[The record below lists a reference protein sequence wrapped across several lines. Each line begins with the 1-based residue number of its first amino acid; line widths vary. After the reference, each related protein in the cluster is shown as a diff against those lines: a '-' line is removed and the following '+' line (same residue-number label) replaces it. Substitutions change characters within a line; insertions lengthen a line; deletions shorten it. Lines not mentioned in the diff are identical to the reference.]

1 MALQNLHIKRIQTY
15 LKQHINDSIDM
26 ADCEMR
32 NESERENALYSRALA
47 AYSLI
52 VLTQCS
58 ISEAA
63 SCITDGF
70 GDNGIDAIY
79 FDKYTNKLWIVQ
91 SKFFFKGSGSI
102 SHGDMLKFIK
112 GLSDLLNGDF
122 DQFNDRIKNRK
133 NEIESILSDYKVT
146 VQIVNASTGQPISK
160 ECKKS
165 IDDLLDELNTPTEI
179 AYFHD
184 FNLRHVEDGLISSVE
199 GTPIDVDVVLTEWGM
214 IEEPYKAVY
223 GLMSGTDLVE
233 WWKMNGKRL
242 FSDNI
247 RSFLGASDVN
257 ENIADTIE
265 NHPENFVYFN
275 NGITILC
282 KSLNKKP
289 LGGKERRYGHF
300 TCKDISIV
308 NGAQTLGTIGSV
320 FEKLAGK
327 DISLSVF
334 VKIISLENATDNLG
348 EQITIATNTQ
358 NKVEKKDFVSL
369 DEQQIRLR
377 QEFALEGITYHI
389 KRTSEKISL
398 DDKNYNV
405 EEATLALA
413 TKADDVGLS
422 VQAKREIGKLWEDR
436 LKKPYTELFNSQV
449 SALNLIKA
457 IKVYRKVSDELKKK
471 VNNAYGR
478 ERSIYVYGNL
488 FITHLVFRLIPSH
501 AFEGSLDFDQY
512 LETNI
517 TNEIPQIIQ
526 KVYDKTMELY
536 PNSMIPQLFRNH
548 TKCKD
553 IKDKLNITIKPLVKS
568 K

>member
-15 LKQHINDSIDM
+15 LTQHINDAVDM
-26 ADCEMR
+26 SDYGARPEIEIQ
-32 NESERENALYSRALA
+32 NVLYSRALA
-47 AYSLI
+47 AYSLM

-58 ISEAA
+58 VNEAA

-70 GDNGIDAIY
+70 GDNGVDAIY
-79 FDKYTNKLWIVQ
+79 FDKYTNKLWVVQ
-91 SKFFFKGSGSI
+91 SKFISKGIGFI
-102 SHGDMLKFIK
+102 SHGDMLKFVK
-112 GLSDLLNGDF
+112 GLTDLLNGDF
-122 DQFNDRIKNRK
+122 DQFNDKIKNRK
-133 NEIESILSDYKVT
+133 DEIESVLNDYKVT
-146 VQIVNASTGQPISK
+146 VHIVNASTGQPIAGDSK
-160 ECKKS
+160 KT
-165 IDDLLDELNTPTEI
+165 IDDFLAELNTPTEI

-184 FNLRHVEDGLISSVE
+184 FNLKQVEDGLISSVE
-199 GTPIDVDVVLTEWGM
+199 GDPIDVDVVLTEWGM
-214 IEEPYKAVY
+214 IEAPYKAVY

-233 WWKMNGKRL
+233 WWKTKGKRL

-247 RSFLGASDVN
+247 RSFLGASEVN

-265 NHPENFVYFN
+265 NYPENFVYFN

-300 TCKDISIV
+300 TCEDISIV

-320 FEKLAGK
+320 FEKQTGK
-327 DISLSVF
+327 EISVSVF
-334 VKIISLENATDNLG
+334 VKIISLENANDNLG

-358 NKVEKKDFVSL
+358 NKVEKRDFVSL

-389 KRTSEKISL
+389 KRTSEKITS
-398 DDKNYNV
+398 DEKNYNI

-413 TKADDVGLS
+413 TKADDVGMS

-436 LKKPYTELFNSQV
+436 LKKPYTELFNPQV
-449 SALNLIKA
+449 SALYLIKA
-457 IKVYRKVSDELKKK
+457 IKVYRKVAEEIRQKLT
-471 VNNAYGR
+471 NACGR

-488 FITHLVFRLIPSH
+488 FITHLVFKLIPPH
-501 AFEGSLDFDQY
+501 VFEGSLDFDEY
-512 LETNI
+512 IESKI
-517 TNEIPQIIQ
+517 ANEIPQIIN
-526 KVYDKTMELY
+526 KVYNKTMELY
-536 PNSMIPQLFRNH
+536 PNSMIPQLFRNY

-553 IKDKLNITIKPLVKS
+553 IEEKLNITVMPLKKS
-568 K
+568 